1 MGVNKKQ
8 WEKKGGKKSGGKL
21 KKSLKKKCA
30 KFKKNHTFF
39 FFEVFRENVLKTLL
53 RGRET
58 TRKKYRIVFEKF
70 LKYMIFFDFR
80 CPSIHHHPPSTTT
93 TIRQNK
99 LALAM
104 DPGGLENSGYIWKEY
119 HISRKIEQI
128 SRKSR
133 QNLNSLF
140 YFLFHFFIF
149 YLFFFFSF
157 LFFFLLS
164 FFSFYAF
171 SKAAVHR
178 LHIGKDNHISRKIEQ
193 ISNSFERSRTLTIE
207 LFSYDIML
215 GRFQ

>member
-1 MGVNKKQ
+1 MGVKKKRWETKKG
-8 WEKKGGKKSGGKL
+8 WEKS
-21 KKSLKKKCA
+21 KKSLKKNCS
-30 KFKKNHTFF
+30 KFKKNHKNFI
-39 FFEVFRENVLKTLL
+39 FFELFQENVLKTLL

-80 CPSIHHHPPSTTT
+80 CPSIHHPPS

-99 LALAM
+99 LALAW
-104 DPGGLENSGYIWKEY
+104 DPGCLENSGYIWKEY

-140 YFLFHFFIF
+140 YFLFHFLIF

-157 LFFFLLS
+157 FKFQINWEVGN
-164 FFSFYAF
+164 FSN
-171 SKAAVHR
+171 
-178 LHIGKDNHISRKIEQ
+178 GP
-193 ISNSFERSRTLTIE
+193 
-207 LFSYDIML
+207 
-215 GRFQ
+215 